1 MSLLSVTT
9 SHGSRLSPALSPS
22 PRRGDMLSP
31 PLSPSSS
38 SVLDLHPMKFEV
50 VHCEKRRVFCGREW
64 VFKQI
69 YDVSMALRIVSCI
82 VLINVMSQGIVRLNK
97 HIMLVIRCC

>member
-1 MSLLSVTT
+1 
-9 SHGSRLSPALSPS
+9 
-22 PRRGDMLSP
+22 
-31 PLSPSSS
+31 
-38 SVLDLHPMKFEV
+38 MKFEV